1 MSLSINI
8 RTNSG
13 IMVVDVSGRITLG
26 DGAATLR
33 ETLRAMPHEGHK
45 RVLLNLA
52 DTSHIDSS
60 GLGVL
65 VAAFASMAHHGGQ
78 LKLVNLNNRVK
89 DLLLVTKLFTVFE
102 VFDDETFA
110 VRSFTEVAAGALG
123 GPRF

>member
-8 RTNSG
+8 RSNSG
-13 IMVVDVSGRITLG
+13 ITVVDVSGRITLG

-33 ETLRAMPHEGHK
+33 ETLRAMPREGHK

-52 DTSHIDSS
+52 ETSSIDSS

-65 VAAFASMAHHGGQ
+65 VAAFASITSQGGQ
-78 LKLVNLNNRVK
+78 LKLVNLTNRVR

-110 VRSFTEVAAGALG
+110 IRSFPEVVAVAPA

>member
-13 IMVVDVSGRITLG
+13 VTVVDVSGRITLG

-45 RVLLNLA
+45 QVLLNLA
-52 DTSHIDSS
+52 ETSHIDSS

-65 VAAFASMAHHGGQ
+65 VGAFASIAHQDGQ
-78 LKLVNLNNRVK
+78 LKLVNLNNRVR

-102 VFDDETFA
+102 VFDDETLA
-110 VRSFTEVAAGALG
+110 VRSFSEAAAVAPAGT
-123 GPRF
+123 RF